1 MYRMKRLLVILGLQ
15 LLAFWEVW
23 HWYVTR
29 AVYSWDQP
37 WGVLAFVAAIVFL
50 IVSRKPLPQNERSLW
65 LPAVLILVY
74 AATYFVLPPLGRAL
88 IAFTAVAVTAS
99 LLRFGKAFHAGL
111 FGLFYLS
118 LPTIPTLQFFGGYPL
133 RIVVAELTAPILRL
147 AGFAVV
153 AEGTCLN
160 WSGHLI
166 WIDAPC
172 SGIKMLWVGLFLTFV
187 VLCLYEL
194 PLRKILLLMPLVGI
208 VIMGAN
214 VFRAVALFYIEAGVL
229 DFPAWSHEYAGVI
242 AFVLEAAGIIFTV
255 FFMRRGSIVGAALR
269 GRPSIDSTQGRPRRA
284 APTVEPNQV

>member
-1 MYRMKRLLVILGLQ
+1 MKRLLLILSLQ

-37 WGVLAFVAAIVFL
+37 WGVAAFIAAILFL
-50 IVSRKPLPQNERSLW
+50 ILSRKPLPQNERSLW
-65 LPAVLILVY
+65 VPAALILVY
-74 AATYFVLPPLGRAL
+74 AATCFVLPPLARAL
-88 IAFTAVAVTAS
+88 IAFTAVAATAS

-133 RIVVAELTAPILRL
+133 RIVVAELTAPILRIG
-147 AGFAVV
+147 GFAVV

-160 WSGHLI
+160 WSGQLI

-172 SGIKMLWVGLFLTFV
+172 SGIKMLWVGLLLTFV
-187 VLCLYEL
+187 VLCFHEL
-194 PLRKILLLMPLVGI
+194 TLRKTLLLMPLVGI

-214 VFRAVALFYIEAGVL
+214 VFRAVALFYIEAGFL

-242 AFVLEAAGIIFTV
+242 VFVLEAVGIISAVLFLRKGSTV
-255 FFMRRGSIVGAALR
+255 EAALR
-269 GRPSIDSTQGRPRRA
+269 GRPLLAA
-284 APTVEPNQV
+284 APPR